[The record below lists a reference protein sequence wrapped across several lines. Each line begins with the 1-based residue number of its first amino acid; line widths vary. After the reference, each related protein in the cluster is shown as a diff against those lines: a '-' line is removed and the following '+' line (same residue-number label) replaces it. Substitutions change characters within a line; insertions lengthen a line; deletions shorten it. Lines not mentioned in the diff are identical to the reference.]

1 MPYTRPSLSVTG
13 WKAVP
18 VWWFLVAFLSGFGVA
33 MWAEDLI
40 LSWHDDQ
47 LLFAA
52 PKLHFLSG
60 KPLERLRN
68 AAPVPF
74 DFQITLWSGSR
85 DHIFGRKAERFVVSY
100 DLWEERYSVTKMTAP
115 RKTNAHLTAVAAEQ
129 WCLQQ
134 MPLEVAGLDRREP
147 FWTRLEVRAAEDKSS
162 KDGPLFGRGSLS
174 ESGIS
179 LNGLVEIFSR
189 PAQTGQPHWV
199 LEAGPMTLD
208 EVRRSRGG

>member
-1 MPYTRPSLSVTG
+1 MRMDG
-13 WKAVP
+13 AVIRGFLPAFP
-18 VWWFLVAFLSGFGVA
+18 VWWLIAAFLSGFAVA
-33 MWAEDLI
+33 MWAEDVI
-40 LSWHDDQ
+40 LTWRDNQ

-52 PKLHFLSG
+52 PRLHFLAG

-74 DFQITLWSGSR
+74 DFQITLWSGNR
-85 DHIFGRKAERFVVSY
+85 THVFGRKAERFVVSY
-100 DLWEERYSVTKMTAP
+100 DLWEERYSVTTVTLP
-115 RKTNAHLTAVAAEQ
+115 RKSNAHLTAQAAKV

-134 MPLEVAGLDRREP
+134 MPLEVNGLGGKET
-147 FWTRLEVRAAEDKSS
+147 FWTRLEVRAGEERSRETS
-162 KDGPLFGRGSLS
+162 PLFSRGSIT

-189 PAQTGQPHWV
+189 PAQSGQPHWV
-199 LEAGPMTLD
+199 LDAGPITLD